1 MNTTP
6 TDIILRLAEDL
17 LLAAEHEQERA
28 DEDVVT
34 HLVCSNSRQSITHFL
49 EGYLLN
55 RNIPIVQ
62 PMTISSLQRQCR
74 AIDARFEELCMDDI
88 ECRFETH
95 DRFYCLEHD
104 HVDAC
109 LKTAQHVRSIV
120 LEDTPG
126 Y

>member
-1 MNTTP
+1 MHSNH
-6 TDIILRLAEDL
+6 TDSFLRMAEDL
-17 LLAAEHEQERA
+17 LVAAEHEQERA

-34 HLVCSNSRQSITHFL
+34 HLICSHSRQSIINFL
-49 EGYLLN
+49 TGYLLG
-55 RNIPIVQ
+55 RNIPVDQ
-62 PMTISSLQRQCR
+62 PATIASLQQQCR
-74 AIDARFEELCMDDI
+74 AIDARFEELSLADI
-88 ECRFETH
+88 QCRFESH
-95 DRFYCLEHD
+95 DRYYCLEHD

>member
-1 MNTTP
+1 MNTNP
-6 TDIILRLAEDL
+6 TDSFFQIAENL
-17 LLAAEHEQERA
+17 LMIAEHEQERA

-34 HLVCSNSRQSITHFL
+34 HLICSHSRQSIINFL
-49 EGYLLN
+49 TGYLRN
-55 RNIPIVQ
+55 KNIPIDQ
-62 PMTISSLQRQCR
+62 PTTIASLQQQCQ
-74 AIDARFEELCMDDI
+74 AIDARFEELSLEDVQ
-88 ECRFETH
+88 CRFELH
-95 DRFYCLEHD
+95 DRYYCLEHD

>member
-1 MNTTP
+1 MNTIP
-6 TDIILRLAEDL
+6 TDSFLRIAEDL

-34 HLVCSNSRQSITHFL
+34 HLICSNSRQSILHFL

-55 RNIPIVQ
+55 RNIPIDQ
-62 PMTISSLQRQCR
+62 PMTIASLQRQCR
-74 AIDARFEELCMDDI
+74 TIDARFEELSLDDI
-88 ECRFETH
+88 QCRFESH
-95 DRFYCLEHD
+95 DRYYCLEHD